1 MDTEPN
7 KYQPD
12 FDTVSRA
19 LVRQG
24 RPAVH
29 PRSGDPEHPHGFMCA
44 YLASDGA
51 RCAAGHLL
59 TDVAVDVLREL
70 MGATCDVGVR
80 PLLEAGGH
88 DISFAGELQMAH
100 DGPTIDFYD
109 KVNAEAW
116 LIEWVDR
123 MRGVARRYG
132 LDTAVLEAELLAR
145 QGMTVTVTATASTG
159 LDAGGA
165 S

>member
-1 MDTEPN
+1 MDSEPN

-24 RPAVH
+24 RPAVR
-29 PRSGDPEHPHGFMCA
+29 PRSGNPERPCGFTCV

-59 TDVAVDVLREL
+59 TAVAVDVLREL
-70 MGATCDVGVR
+70 RGSACD
-80 PLLEAGGH
+80 PEPSLLLEASGH
-88 DISFAGELQMAH
+88 DINFAVELQMAH
-100 DGPTIDFYD
+100 DGPTIDFED
-109 KVNAEAW
+109 KVDAEVW
-116 LIEWVDR
+116 LIEWADK
-123 MRGVARRYG
+123 MRDVARKYG

-145 QGMTVTVTATASTG
+145 QQGATASAG
-159 LDAGGA
+159 DDAGGA